1 MEHFKIYHNTRCRKS
16 REGLAILT
24 SVTNQFEVVDY
35 INNPLSK
42 LEIKDLLSKLGIKPL
57 ELVRVK
63 EAIWKDNYKEKAL
76 TDDEIIEAMVLHPRL
91 IERPIIVKNN
101 EAIIGRPVETIA
113 FFITK

>member
-42 LEIKDLLSKLGIKPL
+42 LEIKDLLLKLGIKPL
-57 ELVRVK
+57 
-63 EAIWKDNYKEKAL
+63 
-76 TDDEIIEAMVLHPRL
+76 
-91 IERPIIVKNN
+91 
-101 EAIIGRPVETIA
+101 
-113 FFITK
+113 